1 MQEALLTVTARLPDT
16 EQYRRFSD
24 DVKAIAL
31 REFNYTYSEL
41 LVNPYVAA
49 FYEAVQLYALV
60 HTFFFTIY
68 SVSI

>member
-1 MQEALLTVTARLPDT
+1 MFIQEALLTVNARLPDT

-60 HTFFFTIY
+60 LFLKI
-68 SVSI
+68 I